1 MKRISWKVGIGAALV
16 ASALGAGALWAQSAA
31 HKSEPRSALARRPRF
46 MMQAPLSAQAL
57 AQRVQAS
64 SRVLVGTPIL
74 FEYDSGLTRELDLD
88 DNGEVQDNGDRAIF
102 QGTVWLSDRTGRKIS
117 NIGRFTSI
125 DDYLDISGESTGTD
139 LTQTTDILIY
149 NSGQIR
155 AGGFWNVEDG
165 NGDPSLSVEGATGA
179 NSARRYKDGQLLFLG
194 KVADGQELYFLAR

>member
-1 MKRISWKVGIGAALV
+1 MKRVSWKVGIGAALV
-16 ASALGAGALWAQSAA
+16 ASALGAGALWAQSATR
-31 HKSEPRSALARRPRF
+31 KSEPRSALVRRPKF
-46 MMQAPLSAQAL
+46 MMQAPRSAQAL

-64 SRVLVGTPIL
+64 ARTLIGTPIL

-102 QGTVWLSDRTGRKIS
+102 QGTVWLSDRSGRKIS

-125 DDYLDISGESTGTD
+125 YDYLDISGESTGTD

-165 NGDPSLSVEGATGA
+165 NGDPSLSIAGATGA
-179 NSARRYKDGQLLFLG
+179 SSSRRYANGQLLFLG
-194 KVADGQELYFLAR
+194 KVTDGQELYFLAR